1 MDSGILGFGMGIR
14 LKESGIPLNDGN
26 PESKFHWQ
34 RLGSSTWIRNP
45 QRDTQ
50 NPRLSW
56 IPLHGSDIIRI
67 SYVLW
72 VSSSIISFPF
82 FHTYENFECRE
93 EWVTK
98 RHSITLYF
106 LFANLLLRLAVQT
119 AYLSW
124 AKWNSMDWNREK
136 CLVWMIFL
144 NGDLNLVRPFWVF
157 VGVSETI
164 VGWILYCNV
173 DIYCLVPFQSFLL
186 PRNCRRSS
194 PLSQLIRN
202 RTAERRGRQ
211 NACVTGLLLACSVVI
226 FTYN

>member
-1 MDSGILGFGMGIR
+1 
-14 LKESGIPLNDGN
+14 
-26 PESKFHWQ
+26 
-34 RLGSSTWIRNP
+34 
-45 QRDTQ
+45 
-50 NPRLSW
+50 
-56 IPLHGSDIIRI
+56 
-67 SYVLW
+67 
-72 VSSSIISFPF
+72 
-82 FHTYENFECRE
+82 
-93 EWVTK
+93 
-98 RHSITLYF
+98 
-106 LFANLLLRLAVQT
+106 
-119 AYLSW
+119 
-124 AKWNSMDWNREK
+124 MDWNREK

-173 DIYCLVPFQSFLL
+173 DIYCLVRFQSFLL